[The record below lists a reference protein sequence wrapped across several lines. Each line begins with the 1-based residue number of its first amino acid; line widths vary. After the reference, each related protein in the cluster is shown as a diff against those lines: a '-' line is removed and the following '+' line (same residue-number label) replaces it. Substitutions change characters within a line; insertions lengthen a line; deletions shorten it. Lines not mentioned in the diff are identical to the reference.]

1 LGSSLPVCAWEN
13 QLLRSPVFQQPP
25 CCSARPELHSLLRF
39 SSPSGF
45 SPEGLACHLSMQAP
59 LLGISCRSAHMF
71 QQSPHNPVRPTAR
84 VRVRVQGFAP
94 SSRLAPPLAVRVYFT
109 PQTPFGFALQGFPL
123 SESRDSS
130 SLPSCRHAVAPVVAL
145 PPPRMASPPAH
156 PTPPLGW
163 LRWCLGSASR
173 PCSL

>member
-109 PQTPFGFALQGFPL
+109 PQTPFGFTLQGFPL
-123 SESRDSS
+123 SESIHRF
-130 SLPSCRHAVAPVVAL
+130 SLQTCRHAVAPVAAL
-145 PPPRMASPPAH
+145 PLPSIAGPPAH
-156 PTPPLGW
+156 HTQLLGR
-163 LRWCLGSASR
+163 LRWCLGPTSR
-173 PCSL
+173 PCSP